1 MERRNISTM
10 LIWIKAATAEKNLLL
25 CPKKEHAEIHN
36 QLDSIVS
43 ELIKDEVIIFNS
55 DKRHYERKK

>member
-1 MERRNISTM
+1 M